1 MGARGVN
8 DRAAAMDQL
17 NMRRSNLSLVL
28 RELRRQP
35 RSRAQL
41 ALDINMTKGAVSSL
55 VAELEDRLLLR
66 ISDEGTPGTVGRPA
80 RAVSVVDSRALG
92 LGISLSVD
100 YVVAAV
106 VNLAGETI
114 GRYEVPVHTPALSAR
129 ELTATVVELAQKV
142 SMEPP
147 FGEPGVLLAGLA
159 VGAPDL
165 VDARSGIIR
174 RSPTIGLT
182 DFPLRQVLR
191 GALQD
196 LTRNIQ
202 VDNDANLAA
211 LAEFRGGGAA
221 GVSNLVYLTG
231 STGIGGGIISEGRL
245 FRGSAGYAGEVGHM
259 VIDPQGSLCTCGSIG
274 CWEAECGIRAF
285 LAAAADEGDEARDLR
300 TPLDDRFG
308 IVVRRAQQGDLRTLA
323 AIQKAGTSLGLGLS
337 SLINVFNPD
346 VIVLGGYF
354 ARLFPL
360 LIEPVRR
367 AAHERVMAESL
378 AACRILRSELGLYAG
393 AIGAAHLVIDQ
404 IIANPTAVPLGAEHS
419 ARIEVEEP
427 GDAS

>member
-1 MGARGVN
+1 VS

-17 NMRRSNLSLVL
+17 IMRRSNLSLVL
-28 RELRRQP
+28 RELRKQP

-55 VAELEDRLLLR
+55 VAELEDRLLLH
-66 ISDEGTPGTVGRPA
+66 ISSAGTPGTVGRPA
-80 RAVSVVDSRALG
+80 RDVSVVNSRALG

-100 YVVAAV
+100 YLVAAV
-106 VNLAGETI
+106 VNLTGETI
-114 GRYEVPVHTPALSAR
+114 ARHEVPVHTPGLSAQD
-129 ELTATVVELAQKV
+129 LTSAVVDLAQQAARKA
-142 SMEPP
+142 P
-147 FGEPGVLLAGLA
+147 FGDPGVLLAGVA

-165 VDARSGIIR
+165 VDARSGTVR

-182 DFPLRQVLR
+182 DFPLRRVLL
-191 GALQD
+191 GELQG
-196 LTRNIQ
+196 LTSNIQ

-211 LAEFRGGGAA
+211 LAEFRGGSAA

-245 FRGSAGYAGEVGHM
+245 FRGAAGYAGEVGHM
-259 VIDPQGSLCTCGSIG
+259 VIDPRGSLCTCGSIG
-274 CWEAECGIRAF
+274 CWEAECGLQAF
-285 LAAAADEGDEARDLR
+285 LAAAGDEGDEIRDLG
-300 TPLDDRFG
+300 TPLDERFD
-308 IVVRRAQQGDLRTLA
+308 IVVTRAQRGDLRTLA
-323 AIQKAGTSLGLGLS
+323 AVQKSGTYLGLGLS

-354 ARLFPL
+354 ARLFPF

-367 AAHERVMAESL
+367 AVHERVMAESL
-378 AACRILRSELGLYAG
+378 AACQIVRSELGLYAG

-404 IIANPTAVPLGAEHS
+404 IITNPTAVPFAQESS
-419 ARIEVEEP
+419 ARIHVDELEN
-427 GDAS
+427 AS

>member
-1 MGARGVN
+1 MS

-28 RELRRQP
+28 RELRKQP

-66 ISDEGTPGTVGRPA
+66 ISSAGTPGTVGRPA
-80 RAVSVVDSRALG
+80 RDVSVVNSRALG

-100 YVVAAV
+100 YLVAAV

-114 GRYEVPVHTPALSAR
+114 ARHEVPVHTPGLSAQD
-129 ELTATVVELAQKV
+129 LTSAVVELAQKV
-142 SMEPP
+142 ARKPP
-147 FGEPGVLLAGLA
+147 FGDPGVLLAGVT

-165 VDARSGIIR
+165 VDARSGTVR

-182 DFPLRQVLR
+182 DFPLRRVLL
-191 GALQD
+191 GELQG

-211 LAEFRGGGAA
+211 LAECRGGGSAA

-245 FRGSAGYAGEVGHM
+245 FRGAAGYAGEVGHM
-259 VIDPQGSLCTCGSIG
+259 VIDPRGSLCTCGSIG
-274 CWEAECGIRAF
+274 CWEAECGLEAF
-285 LAAAADEGDEARDLR
+285 LVAAADEGDAVRDVR
-300 TPLDDRFG
+300 TPLDERFD
-308 IVVRRAQQGDLRTLA
+308 VVVSRAQQGDLRTLA
-323 AIQKAGTSLGLGLS
+323 AVQKAGTSLGLGLS
-337 SLINVFNPD
+337 TLINVFNPD

-354 ARLFPL
+354 AKLFPF

-367 AAHERVMAESL
+367 TVHQRVMAESL
-378 AACRILRSELGLYAG
+378 AGCRVLRSELGLYAS
-393 AIGAAHLVIDQ
+393 AIGAAHFVIDQ
-404 IIANPTAVPLGAEHS
+404 IITNPTAVPFGEEGS
-419 ARIEVEEP
+419 ARIKVPDLEN
-427 GDAS
+427 AS

>member
-1 MGARGVN
+1 VI

-28 RELRRQP
+28 RELRKQP

-66 ISDEGTPGTVGRPA
+66 ISDEGTPGSVGRPA
-80 RAVSVVDSRALG
+80 RDVSVVNSRALG

-100 YVVAAV
+100 YLVSAV

-114 GRYEVPVHTPALSAR
+114 ARHEVPVHVPSLSAG
-129 ELTATVVELAQKV
+129 ELVGAVVSLVQEASGK
-142 SMEPP
+142 PP
-147 FGEPGVLLAGLA
+147 FGEAGVLLAGVA

-165 VDARSGIIR
+165 VDARSGTIR

-182 DFPLRQVLR
+182 DYPLRQVLL
-191 GALQD
+191 GALLG
-196 LTRNIQ
+196 LTGNIQ

-211 LAEFRGGGAA
+211 LAEFRRGSAA
-221 GVSNLVYLTG
+221 GVSNLIYLTG

-259 VIDPQGSLCTCGSIG
+259 VIDPRGSLCTCGSTG
-274 CWEAECGIRAF
+274 CWEAECGLQAF
-285 LAAAADEGDEARDLR
+285 LNAAADKGDEVQDLE
-300 TPLDDRFG
+300 TPLDERFD
-308 IVVRRAQQGDLRTLA
+308 IVVRRAQRGDPRTLA

-346 VIVLGGYF
+346 AIVLGGYF
-354 ARLFPL
+354 ARLFPF
-360 LIEPVRR
+360 LIEP
-367 AAHERVMAESL
+367 AHRSVHDRVMAESL
-378 AACRILRSELGLYAG
+378 AACRIVRSELGLYAG
-393 AIGAAHLVIDQ
+393 AIGAAHLVVDQ
-404 IIANPTAVPLGAEHS
+404 VIANPTAVPFAGESS
-419 ARIEVEEP
+419 ASIKLNELEN
-427 GDAS
+427 AS

>member
-1 MGARGVN
+1 
-8 DRAAAMDQL
+8 MDQL

-28 RELRRQP
+28 RELRKQP

-66 ISDEGTPGTVGRPA
+66 ISTEGTPGTVGRPA
-80 RAVSVVDSRALG
+80 HNVSVVNSRALG

-100 YVVAAV
+100 YLVAAV

-114 GRYEVPVHTPALSAR
+114 ARHEIPVHTPDLSAD
-129 ELTATVVELAQKV
+129 ELTSAAVDLAQKV
-142 SMEPP
+142 SRRPP
-147 FGEPGVLLAGLA
+147 FGDPGVLLAGVA

-182 DFPLRQVLR
+182 DFPLRQVLL

-211 LAEFRGGGAA
+211 LAEFRSGSAA

-245 FRGSAGYAGEVGHM
+245 FRGATGYAGEVGHM
-259 VIDPQGSLCTCGSIG
+259 VIDPRGPLCTCGSLG
-274 CWEAECGIRAF
+274 CWEAECGVQAF
-285 LAAAADEGDEARDLR
+285 LAAAADEGDEVRDLR
-300 TPLDDRFG
+300 TPLDERFG
-308 IVVRRAQQGDLRTLA
+308 IVVSRAQQGDLRTLA
-323 AIQKAGTSLGLGLS
+323 AIQRCGTSLGLGLS

-354 ARLFPL
+354 AKLFPFM
-360 LIEPVRR
+360 IEPVRR
-367 AAHERVMAESL
+367 AVHERVMAESL
-378 AACRILRSELGLYAG
+378 ATCRILRSELGLYAG

-404 IIANPTAVPLGAEHS
+404 IITNPTAVPFAEKSS
-419 ARIEVEEP
+419 ARIEVDKLEN
-427 GDAS
+427 AS

>member
-1 MGARGVN
+1 VS

-55 VAELEDRLLLR
+55 VAELEDRHLLH

-80 RAVSVVDSRALG
+80 RDVSVVNGRALG

-100 YVVAAV
+100 YLVAAV

-114 GRYEVPVHTPALSAR
+114 VRCETPVHTPDLSAG
-129 ELTATVVELAQKV
+129 ELTSAVVALAQDV
-142 SMEPP
+142 ATRPP
-147 FGEPGVLLAGLA
+147 FGQPGVLLAGLA

-182 DFPLRQVLR
+182 DFPLRQVLLSE
-191 GALQD
+191 LQG
-196 LTRNIQ
+196 LTRNIG

-211 LAEFRGGGAA
+211 LAEFRGGSAA
-221 GVSNLVYLTG
+221 GVGNLVYLTG
-231 STGIGGGIISEGRL
+231 STGIGGGIIAEGRL
-245 FRGSAGYAGEVGHM
+245 FRGAAGYAGEVGHM
-259 VIDPQGSLCTCGSIG
+259 VIDPRGSRCTCGSVG
-274 CWEAECGIRAF
+274 CWEAECGIQAF
-285 LAAAADEGDEARDLR
+285 LTAAADEEDEVRDVR
-300 TPLDDRFG
+300 TPLDERFG
-308 IVVRRAQQGDLRTLA
+308 IVVRRAQQGELRTLA

-337 SLINVFNPD
+337 SLINVFNPQA
-346 VIVLGGYF
+346 IVLGGYF
-354 ARLFPL
+354 ARLFPF

-367 AAHERVMAESL
+367 TVHERVMAESL
-378 AACRILRSELGLYAG
+378 GTCQILRSELGLYAG

-404 IIANPTAVPLGAEHS
+404 IVANPTAVPLREQSSG
-419 ARIEVEEP
+419 RIELDELE
-427 GDAS
+427 DAS

>member
-1 MGARGVN
+1 MS

-17 NMRRSNLSLVL
+17 NMRQSNLSLVF

-41 ALDINMTKGAVSSL
+41 AIDIDMTKGAVSSL

-66 ISDEGTPGTVGRPA
+66 ISTEGTPRTVGRPA
-80 RAVSVVDSRALG
+80 RDVTLMNNRALG
-92 LGISLSVD
+92 LGLSLSVD

-114 GRYEVPVHTPALSAR
+114 GRHEVPVHVPGLSAS
-129 ELTATVVELAQKV
+129 ELTSTVVELAGNICAK
-142 SMEPP
+142 PP
-147 FGEPGVLLAGLA
+147 FTDPGVLLAGVA

-165 VDARSGIIR
+165 VDARSGVIR

-182 DFPLRQVLR
+182 DYPLRQVLL
-191 GALQD
+191 GALQG
-196 LTRNIQ
+196 LTGNIQ

-211 LAEFRGGGAA
+211 LAEYRGGSAA

-245 FRGSAGYAGEVGHM
+245 LRGTAGYAGEVGHM
-259 VIDPQGSLCTCGSIG
+259 VIDPRGSLCTCGNIG
-274 CWEAECGIRAF
+274 CWEAECGLQAF
-285 LAAAADEGDEARDLR
+285 LAAAADAGDAVRDLR
-300 TPLDDRFG
+300 TPLDARFD
-308 IVVRRAQQGDLRTLA
+308 IVVARARRGDPRTLD

-337 SLINVFNPD
+337 SLINIFNPD
-346 VIVLGGYF
+346 AIVLGGYF
-354 ARLFPL
+354 AKLFGY
-360 LIEPVRR
+360 LIDPTRR
-367 AAHERVMAESL
+367 TVHQRVMAESL
-378 AACRILRSELGLYAG
+378 AACQILPSELGLYAG

-404 IIANPTAVPLGAEHS
+404 IVTNPTVVPFTHDET
-419 ARIEVEEP
+419 ARIELDVLE
-427 GDAS
+427 DAS

>member
-1 MGARGVN
+1 VS

-41 ALDINMTKGAVSSL
+41 ALDIDMTKGAVSSL

-66 ISDEGTPGTVGRPA
+66 ISSEGTPGTVGRPA
-80 RAVSVVDSRALG
+80 RDVTVMNNRALG

-100 YVVAAV
+100 YLVGAV

-114 GRYEVPVHTPALSAR
+114 GRYEVPVHTPGLSPA
-129 ELTATVVELAQKV
+129 ELIGAVVDLAADI
-142 SMEPP
+142 SGRPP
-147 FGEPGVLLAGLA
+147 FGDPGVLLAGVA

-165 VDARSGIIR
+165 VDARSGTIR
-174 RSPTIGLT
+174 RSPAIGLT
-182 DFPLRQVLR
+182 DYPLRQVLL
-191 GALQD
+191 GALQG

-211 LAEFRGGGAA
+211 LAEFRSGGAA
-221 GVSNLVYLTG
+221 GVSNLIYLTG

-245 FRGSAGYAGEVGHM
+245 FRGTAGYAGEVGHM
-259 VIDPQGSLCTCGSIG
+259 VIDPRGARCTCGGTG
-274 CWEAECGIRAF
+274 CWEAECGIQAF
-285 LAAAADEGDEARDLR
+285 LTAAADHGDEILDVR
-300 TPLDDRFG
+300 TPLDARFD
-308 IVVRRAQQGDLRTLA
+308 IVVSRARRGDPRTLA

-337 SLINVFNPD
+337 SLINIFNPD
-346 VIVLGGYF
+346 AIVLGGYF
-354 ARLFPL
+354 AKLFPF
-360 LIEPVRR
+360 LIEPIRR
-367 AAHERVMAESL
+367 TVHQRVMAESL
-378 AACRILRSELGLYAG
+378 AACQVLRSELGLYAG

-404 IIANPTAVPLGAEHS
+404 IIANPTAVPFAQDGGG
-419 ARIEVEEP
+419 RIELDELE
-427 GDAS
+427 DAS

>member
-1 MGARGVN
+1 MS

-55 VAELEDRLLLR
+55 VAELEDRHLLH

-80 RAVSVVDSRALG
+80 RDVSVVNGRALG

-100 YVVAAV
+100 YLVAAV

-114 GRYEVPVHTPALSAR
+114 VRCETPVHTPDLSAG
-129 ELTATVVELAQKV
+129 ELTSAVVALAQDV
-142 SMEPP
+142 ATRPP
-147 FGEPGVLLAGLA
+147 FGQPGVLLAGLA

-182 DFPLRQVLR
+182 DFPLRQVLLSE
-191 GALQD
+191 LQG
-196 LTRNIQ
+196 LTRNIG

-211 LAEFRGGGAA
+211 LAEFRGGSAA
-221 GVSNLVYLTG
+221 GVGNLVYLTG
-231 STGIGGGIISEGRL
+231 STGIGGGIIAEGRL
-245 FRGSAGYAGEVGHM
+245 FRGAAGYAGEVGHM
-259 VIDPQGSLCTCGSIG
+259 VIDPRGSRCTCGSVG
-274 CWEAECGIRAF
+274 CWEAECGIQAF
-285 LAAAADEGDEARDLR
+285 LTAAADEEDEVRDVR
-300 TPLDDRFG
+300 TPLDERFG
-308 IVVRRAQQGDLRTLA
+308 IVVRRAQQGELRTLA

-337 SLINVFNPD
+337 SLINVFNPQA
-346 VIVLGGYF
+346 IVLGGYF
-354 ARLFPL
+354 ARLFPF

-367 AAHERVMAESL
+367 TVHERVMAESL
-378 AACRILRSELGLYAG
+378 GTCQILRSELGLYAG

-404 IIANPTAVPLGAEHS
+404 IVANPTAVPLREQSSG
-419 ARIEVEEP
+419 RIELDELE
-427 GDAS
+427 DAS